1 MMYLHLL
8 AAATLLD
15 ALKTLEDTF
24 ELEAELGAE
33 LLTTDDLELE
43 ELTGA
48 RLELLLFT
56 LETTLL
62 TELELAPTMP

>member
-1 MMYLHLL
+1 LL
-8 AAATLLD
+8 AVATLLAVLD
-15 ALKTLEDTF
+15 ALEEAF
-24 ELEAELGAE
+24 ELETELGAE

-48 RLELLLFT
+48 TLELLLFT

-62 TELELAPTMP
+62 TELELAPTIP